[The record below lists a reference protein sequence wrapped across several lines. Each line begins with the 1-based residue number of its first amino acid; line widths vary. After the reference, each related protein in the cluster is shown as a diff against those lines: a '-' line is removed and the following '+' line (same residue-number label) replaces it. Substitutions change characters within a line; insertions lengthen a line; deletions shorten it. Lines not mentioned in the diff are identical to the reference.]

1 MSRQEMKLAAPV
13 LQVPEEVMMSLD
25 KRPVFNSYNNH
36 QEGDNNHYSAS
47 APEKHV
53 EVEKRVAYIE
63 GRLDFLEKLLLSTQ
77 PT

>member
-1 MSRQEMKLAAPV
+1 MKLAAPV

-36 QEGDNNHYSAS
+36 QEGDSNHYSAS